1 MNAFL
6 VLIWIPL
13 VLCTGMNTQEVVKN
27 LLLIE
32 QGSYLPKVGYI

>member
-1 MNAFL
+1 MPFL
-6 VLIWIPL
+6 FLFGSPL
-13 VLCTGMNTQEVVKN
+13 VLGTGMNTQEVVEN